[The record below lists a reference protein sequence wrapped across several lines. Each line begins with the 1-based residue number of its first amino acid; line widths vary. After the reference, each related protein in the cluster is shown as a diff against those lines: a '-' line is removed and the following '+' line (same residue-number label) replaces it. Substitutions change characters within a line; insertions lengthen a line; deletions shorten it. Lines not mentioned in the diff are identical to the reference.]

1 MQMISYWKGA
11 AVQLRAP
18 DTEDIH
24 VFESL
29 DDAILQSHDSI
40 AFPRTKA
47 QIEEWMEQISQGAS
61 KDSDD
66 FFWIAED
73 KDRNVVGT
81 IEVAGCDS
89 KNGTF
94 DYGIT
99 VLPAYR
105 GKGYAKDM
113 IVTVLKHYF
122 LELRYEKATINVY
135 SFNQAS
141 ISLHRKLGF
150 KEEGR
155 LRRMIYTG
163 GQYYDEVYFGMTKEE
178 FQELYPQ

>member
-1 MQMISYWKGA
+1 MHITYWKGA

-24 VFESL
+24 VFEDL

-61 KDSDD
+61 QDSDD

-113 IVTVLKHYF
+113 IITVLKHYF

-135 SFNQAS
+135 SFNETS
-141 ISLHRKLGF
+141 INLHRKLGF

-178 FQELYPQ
+178 FQELYLQ

>member
-1 MQMISYWKGA
+1 MISYWKGA

-105 GKGYAKDM
+105 GKATQRHDCNCAEALLPGAALREGDHKC
-113 IVTVLKHYF
+113 VL
-122 LELRYEKATINVY
+122 LQPGIDQPA
-135 SFNQAS
+135 SQAG
-141 ISLHRKLGF
+141 I
-150 KEEGR
+150 
-155 LRRMIYTG
+155 
-163 GQYYDEVYFGMTKEE
+163 
-178 FQELYPQ
+178 